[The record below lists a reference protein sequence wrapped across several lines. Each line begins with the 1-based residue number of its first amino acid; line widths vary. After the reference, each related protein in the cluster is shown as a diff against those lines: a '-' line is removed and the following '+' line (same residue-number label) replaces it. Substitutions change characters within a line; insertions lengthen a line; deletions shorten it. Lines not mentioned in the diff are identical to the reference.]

1 MSHECLFARVLA
13 VDSIIPTTQGD
24 KVIPY
29 FRMAINRFLQFTI
42 PVIAIHFELV
52 RFHYRSRLS
61 GFHLY
66 AFRGERL
73 HCAVETHPLTK
84 AKKSIPYLVYR

>member
-13 VDSIIPTTQGD
+13 IDSIIPTTQGD

-29 FRMAINRFLQFTI
+29 PSMAINRFLQFTI

-52 RFHYRSRLS
+52 RFHYRIRFS
-61 GFHLY
+61 GFHALY
-66 AFRGERL
+66 ERVWEAPPSGGVIPSHENHNNYTIFRL
-73 HCAVETHPLTK
+73 
-84 AKKSIPYLVYR
+84 